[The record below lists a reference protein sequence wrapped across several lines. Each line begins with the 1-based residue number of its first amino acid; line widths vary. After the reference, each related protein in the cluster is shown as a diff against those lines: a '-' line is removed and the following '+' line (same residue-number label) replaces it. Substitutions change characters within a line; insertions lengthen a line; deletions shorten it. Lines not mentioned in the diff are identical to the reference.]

1 MKRLGM
7 FVLLFSVLVVATAG
21 CGLVAT
27 GESAAEKATQIAEFD
42 VPAGYAADFG
52 MDIGGTVMVGYS
64 RPDTNSHFFLIQ
76 APESA
81 GMTQA
86 QLEQTLRDALA
97 SSAGNETAQAAEVEE
112 IPMTI
117 RGEEVTATI
126 GTGTGGG
133 GTLPIRIM
141 TVPFTGNGGPAL
153 LMYQTAEAEWDQAE
167 VDDFIASFR

>member
-1 MKRLGM
+1 MKRLGL
-7 FVLLFSVLVVATAG
+7 FVLLLSILVLATAG

-42 VPAGYAADFG
+42 VPTGYAADFG

-64 RPDTNSHFFLIQ
+64 QPDTNSHFFLIQ

-81 GMTQA
+81 GMDQA

-97 SSAGNETAQAAEVEE
+97 SSAGNDTAQAAEVEE

-133 GTLPIRIM
+133 GTVPIRIM
-141 TVPFTGNGGPAL
+141 TVPFTGDGGPAL
-153 LMYQTAEAEWDQAE
+153 LMFQTAEADWDQAE
-167 VDDFIASFR
+167 VDAFIASFR